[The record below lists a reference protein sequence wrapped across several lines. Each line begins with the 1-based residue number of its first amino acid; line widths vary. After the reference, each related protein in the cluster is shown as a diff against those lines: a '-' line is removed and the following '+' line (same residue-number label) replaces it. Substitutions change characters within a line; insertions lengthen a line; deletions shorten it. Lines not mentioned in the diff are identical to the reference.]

1 MGNDGAGG
9 KKGGVWGASKTP
21 LADRDSQARAQT
33 EEEEGRRRIFSQ
45 FCPTLN
51 RRLNRRIKKEEQIK
65 NSSHHFR

>member
-33 EEEEGRRRIFSQ
+33 EEEEEGRRRIFSQ

-51 RRLNRRIKKEEQIK
+51 RRLAQPPNKKRRSK
-65 NSSHHFR
+65 